1 MSSITQKQ
9 TTANTK
15 LVLVEVSSHGGGRF
29 YSPCYFKVVE
39 IADGSTYTKSDA
51 KNVLKVHG
59 WFKYNRYAGKGP
71 NSTKAKQE
79 KEAQALF
86 DSIN

>member
-1 MSSITQKQ
+1 MTTLAQKQ
-9 TTANTK
+9 TTANTT
-15 LVLVEVSSHGGGRF
+15 LVLVDVAGAGSGNF
-29 YSPCYFKVVE
+29 YSPQFFKVVE
-39 IADGSTYTKSDA
+39 IEDGSTYTKSNA

-59 WFKYNRYAGKGP
+59 LFKYNRYAGKGA
-71 NSTKAKQE
+71 NSTKALQE